1 MSTIDFNADLGESF
15 GTWEKGADEAM
26 LGSVSS
32 ANVACGFHAGDP
44 LTMAT
49 TVALVKQSEIAL
61 GAHPGYPDLLGFGRR
76 RLDASGK
83 EVAAYVTYQVG
94 ALLGFAHQHQ
104 LALHHV
110 KPHGALYAAALSE
123 EPVARAVA
131 SAVAGL
137 VPGTFLYT
145 LPDSEMWKAAVE
157 HDLQPVA
164 EFFADRPLRP
174 DGSYEFFRW
183 RDNFDLDP
191 DAVAER
197 TLRAIGEGKVR
208 ALDGSDLEVTVDS
221 VCLHSDTPGAEQLG
235 PHLRIA
241 LEAAGWKVAAP

>member
-1 MSTIDFNADLGESF
+1 MRTIDFNADLGESF
-15 GTWEKGADEAM
+15 GTWEKGADEEM
-26 LGSVSS
+26 LGCVSS

-49 TVALVKQSEIAL
+49 TVGLVKRSGIAL

-76 RLDASGK
+76 RLDASAK
-83 EVAAYVTYQVG
+83 EVAAYITYQLG
-94 ALLGFAHQHQ
+94 ALIGFAQVHQ
-104 LALHHV
+104 LAIHHV
-110 KPHGALYAAALSE
+110 KPHGALYVAALSE
-123 EPVARAVA
+123 ESVARSVA
-131 SAVAGL
+131 SAVAES

-183 RDNFDLDP
+183 RDNFDLVP

-197 TLRAIGEGKVR
+197 TLRALGEGKVR
-208 ALDGSDLEVTVDS
+208 ALDGRDLEVKVDS
-221 VCLHSDTPGAEQLG
+221 VCLHSDTPGAERLG
-235 PHLRIA
+235 PHLRDA
-241 LEAAGWKVAAP
+241 LESSGWTVAAP